1 MEGERTRWG
10 GKKKNHTGQECVNL
24 GVNEICVGLPNKPP
38 SRYQLCPMQMRAL
51 AHCHGFAA
59 GDLCVCV
66 CARKRVRE
74 RERVSV

>member
-1 MEGERTRWG
+1 MG
-10 GKKKNHTGQECVNL
+10 GKKKNTGQECVNL